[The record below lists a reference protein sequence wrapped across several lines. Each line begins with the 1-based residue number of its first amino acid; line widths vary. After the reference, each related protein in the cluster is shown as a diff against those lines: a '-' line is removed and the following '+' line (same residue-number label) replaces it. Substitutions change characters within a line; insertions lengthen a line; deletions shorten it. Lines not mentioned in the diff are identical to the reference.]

1 MVKAIAEDSE
11 EIVLCNV
18 THNSLFL
25 IRNKTSLQCLH
36 AGIFFIVFVVCF
48 FSSQLT
54 FSAKFFSPSAF

>member
-48 FSSQLT
+48 FLHN
-54 FSAKFFSPSAF
+54 